1 MTVSCLTA
9 YSVANGSVYIC
20 KRKNVVVYAAGME
33 RLEMTQRSLFERS
46 NVLTSG
52 CAVCGNCTLS
62 AVTAGQIF
70 LSMNASNCP
79 PTRTWL
85 INSGRGGHVV
95 QLTVQRHLLAA
106 VPEPE
111 MLKFEL
117 KVDA

>member
-1 MTVSCLTA
+1 MAVYTYV
-9 YSVANGSVYIC
+9 NG
-20 KRKNVVVYAAGME
+20 NVVVYAAGIE
-33 RLEMTQRSLFERS
+33 RLQMTQRSLSERS

-70 LSMNASNCP
+70 PSINASNCP

-95 QLTVQRHLLAA
+95 QLTVQRRLLAA